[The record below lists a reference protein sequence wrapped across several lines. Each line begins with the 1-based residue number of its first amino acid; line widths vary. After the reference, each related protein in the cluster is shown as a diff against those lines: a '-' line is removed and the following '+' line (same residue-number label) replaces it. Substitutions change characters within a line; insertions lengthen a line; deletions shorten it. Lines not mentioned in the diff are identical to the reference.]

1 MNIVIAGAT
10 GFLGRPLVA
19 ALLADGHA
27 VVVLSRSD
35 RAAIPGARSVTW
47 DPQRGLSPWAVELDG
62 ADAVINLA
70 GEPIAD
76 HRWTAAR
83 KHRIE
88 DSRVTATRRIAEA
101 IAQSRRPA
109 AVLVSGSGVGFYGR
123 CGDEIV
129 TEENGAGSDFL
140 AGVCR
145 RWEAQ
150 AVTASSAATRVACI
164 RTGLVLA
171 HDGGALSKMLL
182 PFRLGIGGRLGS
194 GRQYWP
200 WIHRQDWVDLVRFV
214 LRTPAAVGPINATAP
229 APVTNAAFTKEIG
242 RDARPAD
249 VRRGARVR
257 PPDCPGRDG
266 GLAAALGP
274 ARGSGQ
280 GVPAGFQVH
289 LPVAPAC
296 ARRRP
301 APQKVGGPVRGVGSL
316 DPTAKVGRV

>member
-1 MNIVIAGAT
+1 MRVVIAGAT

-27 VVVLSRSD
+27 VVVLSRGD
-35 RAAIPGARSVTW
+35 RASVPGARIVTW
-47 DPQRGLSPWAVELDG
+47 DPQRGLAPWAVEMNG

-70 GEPIAD
+70 GEPIGD

-83 KHRIE
+83 KHQIE
-88 DSRVTATRRIAEA
+88 DSRVTATRRIVEA
-101 IAQSRRPA
+101 IAASSRPP
-109 AVLVSGSGVGFYGR
+109 AVLVNGSGVGFYGR

-129 TEENGAGSDFL
+129 TEETGAGSDFL

-150 AVTASSAATRVACI
+150 AVVASSAATRVVCM

-171 HDGGALSKMLL
+171 RDGGALARMLL

-200 WIHRQDWVDLVRFV
+200 WIHRQDWVDLVRLV
-214 LRTPAAVGPINATAP
+214 LRTPGAVGPINATGP

-242 RDARPAD
+242 R
-249 VRRGARVR
+249 
-257 PPDCPGRDG
+257 
-266 GLAAALGP
+266 AL
-274 ARGSGQ
+274 
-280 GVPAGFQVH
+280 
-289 LPVAPAC
+289 
-296 ARRRP
+296 RRP
-301 APQKVGGPVRGVGSL
+301 AFAAVPRFALRIALGEMADSL
-316 DPTAKVGRV
+316 LLSGQRAVPARASQLGFEFTYPSLSGALESVLHHGR

>member
-1 MNIVIAGAT
+1 MKIVIAGAT

-35 RAAIPGARSVTW
+35 RATIPGARIVAW
-47 DPQRGLSPWAVELDG
+47 DPQRVLSPWAIELDG

-83 KHRIE
+83 KHKIE
-88 DSRVTATRRIAEA
+88 DSRVTATRRIAAA
-101 IAQSRRPA
+101 IAESKRPP
-109 AVLVSGSGVGFYGR
+109 AVLVNGSGVGFYGR

-129 TEENGAGSDFL
+129 TEETGAGSDFL

-150 AVTASSAATRVACI
+150 AVTASSSHTRVVCI
-164 RTGLVLA
+164 RTGLVFA

-182 PFRLGIGGRLGS
+182 PFRLGLGGRLGS

-200 WIHRQDWVDLVRFV
+200 WIHRQDWIDLVRFV
-214 LRTPAAVGPINATAP
+214 LRTSDAVGPINATAP
-229 APVTNAAFTKEIG
+229 APETNAAFTKGIG
-242 RDARPAD
+242 RTLGRPTFAA
-249 VRRGARVR
+249 V
-257 PPDCPGRDG
+257 PGFVLRI
-266 GLAAALGP
+266 ALGEMADSLLLSGQRAVP
-274 ARGSGQ
+274 ARASQ
-280 GVPAGFQVH
+280 LGFTFTY
-289 LPVAPAC
+289 P
-296 ARRRP
+296 
-301 APQKVGGPVRGVGSL
+301 SL
-316 DPTAKVGRV
+316 SLALEAVLLYRK

>member
-1 MNIVIAGAT
+1 MKIVIAGAT

-19 ALLADGHA
+19 ALLANGHG

-35 RAAIPGARSVTW
+35 RFTIPGARIVTW
-47 DPQRGLSPWAVELDG
+47 DPHRVLSPWASELDG

-83 KHRIE
+83 KHKIE
-88 DSRVTATRRIAEA
+88 DSRVTATRRIAAA
-101 IAQSRRPA
+101 IAESKHPP
-109 AVLVSGSGVGFYGR
+109 AVLVNGSAVGFYGR

-129 TEENGAGSDFL
+129 TEETGAGSDFL

-150 AVTASSAATRVACI
+150 AVTASSSATRVVCI

-171 HDGGALSKMLL
+171 HDGGAMAKMLL

-214 LRTPAAVGPINATAP
+214 LRTPGAVGPINATAP
-229 APVTNAAFTKEIG
+229 EPVTNAAFTKEIG
-242 RDARPAD
+242 RTLRRPTFAA
-249 VRRGARVR
+249 V
-257 PPDCPGRDG
+257 PGFVLRI
-266 GLAAALGP
+266 ALGEMADSLLLSGQRAVP
-274 ARGSGQ
+274 ARASQ
-280 GVPAGFQVH
+280 LGFKFAYPS
-289 LPVAPAC
+289 LAVA
-296 ARRRP
+296 
-301 APQKVGGPVRGVGSL
+301 L
-316 DPTAKVGRV
+316 DDALHHKLA